1 MKGVY
6 GVVGHLGVRISEF
19 GERGLEVGVWEVGVR
34 GEGV

>member
-1 MKGVY
+1 M
-6 GVVGHLGVRISEF
+6 VGCLGVRISEF